1 METIF
6 SKKLQH
12 NALGHGLVWKITI
25 QHSISATSP
34 TNHFCWSLL
43 QRSQRIHG
51 SIHNGYY
58 GGHPKLLRVASNPS
72 KHLGNRFHIRHNH
85 GNNIR

>member
-6 SKKLQH
+6 SEKLQH
-12 NALGHGLVWKITI
+12 NALGHGLVWKLTI
-25 QHSISATSP
+25 QHSLFVASVP
-34 TNHFCWSLL
+34 NHFCWSLL
-43 QRSQRIHG
+43 QRSQRLHG
-51 SIHNGYY
+51 SLHDGYY
-58 GGHPKLLRVASNPS
+58 GYYAELLRVASNPS